1 MILCDSCPTVRFLD
15 WDLATRNAGCYRDG
29 QMRAAGNGTKRRR
42 WMMPIT
48 ITITS
53 GMLLAFFW
61 AFWIFA
67 FAGWWC
73 GGSC

>member
-1 MILCDSCPTVRFLD
+1 M
-15 WDLATRNAGCYRDG
+15 
-29 QMRAAGNGTKRRR
+29 
-42 WMMPIT
+42 IT
-48 ITITS
+48 ITITT

-73 GGSC
+73 GGPC

>member
-1 MILCDSCPTVRFLD
+1 
-15 WDLATRNAGCYRDG
+15 
-29 QMRAAGNGTKRRR
+29 
-42 WMMPIT
+42 MPLTIT
-48 ITITS
+48 FTITS